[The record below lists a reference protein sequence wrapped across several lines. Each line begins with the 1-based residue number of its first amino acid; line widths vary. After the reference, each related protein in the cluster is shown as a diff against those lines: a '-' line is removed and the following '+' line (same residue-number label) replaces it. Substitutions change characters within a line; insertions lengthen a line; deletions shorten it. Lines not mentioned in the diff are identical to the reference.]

1 MSNQTLIS
9 TAEFEHIYE
18 KWNKKVYQYAL
29 NKTSST
35 YIAEETVQRVFIK
48 LWNNLF
54 HKHISVD
61 IEAQLFC
68 IARTTL
74 FDIVKEE
81 RKRQVSVDLKIK
93 ADAVPTPSDLYLLK
107 EIQLRYEEIVARMP
121 ESRRKVFMMS
131 RFDHLSYKEIAERLS
146 ITPKTVENHIAL
158 ALKAL
163 KKIFLLFIFYLKY
176 FWG

>member
-9 TAEFEHIYE
+9 TAEFEHLYE

-29 NKTSST
+29 GKTSST

-54 HKHISVD
+54 QKNVHVE

-68 IARTTL
+68 IVRTTL
-74 FDIVKEE
+74 LDIVKEE
-81 RKRQVSVDLKIK
+81 RKRQDLLTIK
-93 ADAVPTPSDLYLLK
+93 VETAQVPTPSELYRLK
-107 EIQLRYEEIVARMP
+107 EINERYEEVVSGMP

-131 RFDHLSYKEIAERLS
+131 RFENLTYKEIAERLS

-158 ALKAL
+158 ALKVL
-163 KKIFLLFIFYLKY
+163 KKIFMFTIHIF
-176 FWG
+176 F

>member
-9 TAEFEHIYE
+9 TAEFERIYE
-18 KWNKKVYQYAL
+18 KWNRKVYQYAL
-29 NKTSST
+29 SKTSST

-48 LWNNLF
+48 LWNNIF
-54 HKHISVD
+54 QKKVHVE

-74 FDIVKEE
+74 LDIVKEE
-81 RKRQVSVDLKIK
+81 RKRQDLLHIK
-93 ADAVPTPSDLYLLK
+93 VETDQVPTPSELYRLK
-107 EIQLRYEEIVARMP
+107 ELNELYEDIVSRMP

-131 RFDHLSYKEIAERLS
+131 RFENLTYKEIAERLS

-158 ALKAL
+158 ALKVL
-163 KKIFLLFIFYLKY
+163 KKMFVFTIHLFF
-176 FWG
+176 